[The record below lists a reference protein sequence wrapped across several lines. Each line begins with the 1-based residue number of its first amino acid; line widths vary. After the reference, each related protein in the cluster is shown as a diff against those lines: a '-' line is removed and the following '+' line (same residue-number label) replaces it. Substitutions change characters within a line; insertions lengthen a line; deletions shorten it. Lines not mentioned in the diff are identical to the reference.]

1 MSGERPCPQCSNP
14 IPAGFKFCGNC
25 GYKVVEGEAQPAAPQ
40 ASKSSTMYFGAFQM
54 PGRARLVLIK
64 GSGQDGTTYYLSGQ
78 EHIIGRSEG
87 SIRPEQPDLLLSPRH
102 ANFFYDN
109 GQLMLRDENSAN
121 GVFIRIKGTVDIQPG
136 DLFMVGKQLLRLDET
151 LEYTEPRPE
160 ADGTYYYY
168 TPHIPA
174 AFLVTRILQG
184 GLDGD
189 VYRAEG
195 NSITLGR
202 AGNTVDFPS
211 DPFISGNHAR
221 LDFSGDGFRLT
232 DLNSRNGTF
241 CRIKGDHLLV
251 HGDFVFI
258 GQQLFRVEIT

>member
-1 MSGERPCPQCSNP
+1 MSGERPCPQCSQP

-25 GYKVVEGEAQPAAPQ
+25 GYKVEGGAPAPAPHPT
-40 ASKSSTMYFGAFQM
+40 KGSTMYFGAFQM
-54 PGRARLVLIK
+54 PGRARLILIK
-64 GSGQDGTTYYLSGQ
+64 GSGQDGTTYYLTGQ
-78 EHIIGRSEG
+78 EHVIGRSDG
-87 SIRPEQPDLLLSPRH
+87 SIRPEQPDPFLSPRH

-109 GQLMLRDENSAN
+109 GNLMVRDEESVN
-121 GVFIRIKGTVDIQPG
+121 GVFVRIKGTVPILPG
-136 DLFMVGKQLLRLDET
+136 DHFMVGKQLLRIDET
-151 LEYTEPRPE
+151 HEYTEPRAE

-174 AFLVTRILQG
+174 SFLVTRILQG
-184 GLDGD
+184 GIDGD

-195 NSITLGR
+195 HSLTLGR
-202 AGNTVDFPS
+202 SGNTVDFPS

-221 LDFSGDGFRLT
+221 LEFTGDGHTLT

-241 CRIKGDHLLV
+241 CRIKNDQQLV